1 MGQYVHIKPYK
12 ANKHYIRLVHA
23 VKASHEPHA
32 HAVTCYISTG
42 AKSKLHMQSKCPT
55 QKVCTLQGVGT

>member
-32 HAVTCYISTG
+32 HAVTYYTI
-42 AKSKLHMQSKCPT
+42 LV
-55 QKVCTLQGVGT
+55 QKVNYTCKVNVLHKRYVPCKG